1 MNKQRHAFRMLFS
14 RLLAVLLT
22 LITAPLTALAQS
34 DGTLR
39 LEVGDFRN
47 NIGTLQCRLFAR
59 AADFPDGEGVLTVRV
74 PINGRKAACAFPNIE
89 AGTYAVAVVH
99 DENNNGRVDKNF
111 LGVPTEGYGA
121 SNNRT
126 YALSSPKWEE
136 SKFVLKPSETLMLQ
150 VNLRD

>member
-1 MNKQRHAFRMLFS
+1 MNRQRHVFS
-14 RLLAVLLT
+14 MQHGRILAALLT
-22 LITAPLTALAQS
+22 LITAPLPALAQS
-34 DGTLR
+34 DATVR

-47 NIGTLQCRLFAR
+47 SNGTLQCRLFTR
-59 AADFPDGEGVLTVRV
+59 AVDFPDGEGVLTVRV
-74 PINGRKAACAFPNIE
+74 PITGRKAACTLSNLG

-111 LGVPTEGYGA
+111 LGVPSEGYGA

-136 SKFVLKPSETLMLQ
+136 SNFVLKPSESLILQ
-150 VNLRD
+150 VNLRY

>member
-1 MNKQRHAFRMLFS
+1 MNKQHHTFRILFS

-22 LITAPLTALAQS
+22 LITVPLTALAQS
-34 DGTLR
+34 DATLR

-136 SKFVLKPSETLMLQ
+136 SKLVLKPSETLMLQ
-150 VNLRD
+150 VNLRY

>member
-136 SKFVLKPSETLMLQ
+136 SKLVLKPSETLMLQ
-150 VNLRD
+150 VNLRY

>member
-1 MNKQRHAFRMLFS
+1 MSKQRHTFPMLFS
-14 RLLAVLLT
+14 RLPSVLLT
-22 LITAPLTALAQS
+22 MITVPLTALAQS
-34 DGTLR
+34 DATVR

-47 NIGTLQCRLFAR
+47 NIGTLNCRLFAR
-59 AADFPDGEGVLTVRV
+59 ESDFPDGEGVLTVRV
-74 PINGRKAACAFPNIE
+74 PITGRKAVCAFPNIE

-111 LGVPTEGYGA
+111 LGIPTEGYGA

-136 SKFVLKPSETLMLQ
+136 SKLVLKPSETLILQ
-150 VNLRD
+150 VNLRY

>member
-1 MNKQRHAFRMLFS
+1 MNKQRHTFRILFS

-22 LITAPLTALAQS
+22 LITVPLTALAQS
-34 DGTLR
+34 DATLR

-74 PINGRKAACAFPNIE
+74 PINGRKAACAFPNIG

-111 LGVPTEGYGA
+111 LGVPSEGYGA

-136 SKFVLKPSETLMLQ
+136 SNFVLKPSETLMLQ
-150 VNLRD
+150 VNLRY

>member
-150 VNLRD
+150 VNLRY